1 MARRAKIVLQ
11 AAAVSVVALLIA
23 LLGWQVT
30 REENTGG
37 VAAALASGGTPAAPD
52 FDLERLDED
61 GSLQLSAEEGRRVV
75 VVNFWASWCLPCKDE
90 AGILE
95 AAWLRWRDRGV
106 LFVGVDAQDF
116 RSDARRFIERY
127 ETSYPHVYDG
137 RGSTLGRYGVT
148 GFPETYFI
156 DKNGRLVG
164 ERVQGPVSAEQLD
177 RNIELALEAD
187 A

>member
-37 VAAALASGGTPAAPD
+37 VAAALASGGTPPAPD
-52 FDLERLDED
+52 FDLERLDAD
-61 GSLQLSAEEGRRVV
+61 GRLQLSSEEGRRVV

-95 AAWLRWRDRGV
+95 AGWQRWRDRGV

-116 RSDARRFIERY
+116 QSDARRFIERY
-127 ETSYPHVYDG
+127 DTTYPHVYDG
-137 RGSTLGRYGVT
+137 RGSTLGRFGVT

-156 DKNGRLVG
+156 DRSGRLVG
-164 ERVQGPVSAEQLD
+164 ERVQGPVTAEQLD
-177 RNIELALEAD
+177 RNIEIALASGA
-187 A
+187 